1 MSAEIPGK
9 RHARPELGIRRRF
22 PECLTGSRQRD
33 TGVGIG
39 SITER
44 TLRMKFRITFT
55 RTEIALTPVF
65 LRLACQEEGR
75 RTRAVRYALPM
86 LLETGRLPGWFTSM
100 PTAPDSSSTPR
111 SLTVRISLASSDP
124 SEQWVINRL
133 RSMTE
138 SDRATWIK
146 TLMAKSLDVQPNS
159 TSSLVEAT
167 PLHLPMTPRSVE
179 APTMGSHDIVESSD
193 APIPQ
198 LDHPA
203 RQKLFR
209 NALKTFQVT
218 LGDAQDN

>member
-1 MSAEIPGK
+1 MLHRLPA
-9 RHARPELGIRRRF
+9 F
-22 PECLTGSRQRD
+22 FTGNRQRD
-33 TGVGIG
+33 TEIGIG
-39 SITER
+39 SIPER
-44 TLRMKFRITFT
+44 TLLMKFRITFT

-100 PTAPDSSSTPR
+100 PTSPDPSSTPR

-133 RSMTE
+133 SSMTE

-159 TSSLVEAT
+159 TSSLADAT
-167 PLHLPMTPRSVE
+167 PLRLPMTPRSVE
-179 APTMGSHDIVESSD
+179 APAIGSQDIVGASD
-193 APIPQ
+193 APHSQ
-198 LDHPA
+198 RDNPA
-203 RQKLFR
+203 RQQLFR